1 MHCNLRLRPTPE
13 PARRR
18 LWRATEGFA
27 GGDAGS
33 AWSRRA
39 LRTFIACSLLGAQAI
54 NGGKKRVAVHIAR
67 HHPLTGLRLLKAS
80 LIGRFI
86 SARATVVRVSSARP
100 CIQSFEFDCLKC
112 GAPTCTTPDN
122 GEYKMPTRCG
132 ITGCSGKSFTPKLVA
147 PGTVYRNY
155 QTIR

>member
-1 MHCNLRLRPTPE
+1 M
-13 PARRR
+13 
-18 LWRATEGFA
+18 
-27 GGDAGS
+27 
-33 AWSRRA
+33 
-39 LRTFIACSLLGAQAI
+39 
-54 NGGKKRVAVHIAR
+54 HIAR

-86 SARATVVRVSSARP
+86 SVRATVVRVSSARP

-112 GAPTCTTPDN
+112 GAATCTAPDN
-122 GEYKMPTRCG
+122 GEYKLPTRCG
-132 ITGCSGKSFTPKLVA
+132 ITGCNGKTFAPKLAA